1 MRLFIAIN
9 PDDDTRKRLV
19 ALLDALR
26 SRSAK
31 GRFTI
36 PENIHL
42 TITFLGEC
50 DIAKTEKI
58 KNAMGSIQFIPFS
71 MSIDRIGRFRRDGGD
86 IWWAGIAEN
95 KKLTEIRSA
104 LVKELA
110 AAGIDVDE
118 RFEAHMTIGREI
130 RTDERPHD
138 VEPFTLTVNSVDLM
152 RSERIGG
159 VLIYTM
165 IHTKEASKDE

>member
-9 PDDDTRKRLV
+9 PDDETRRRLV

-26 SRSAK
+26 SRSSR

-42 TITFLGEC
+42 TLAFLGEC
-50 DIAKTEKI
+50 DPSKTEKI
-58 KNAMGSIQFIPFS
+58 KNAMGSVQFTQFS
-71 MSIDRIGRFRRDGGD
+71 MSVDRIGRFRRDGGD

-95 KKLTEIRSA
+95 GKLTEIRGA

-110 AAGIDVDE
+110 AEGIGVDE

-130 RTDERPHD
+130 RTDERPYD

-152 RSERIGG
+152 RSERIDG
-159 VLIYTM
+159 VLMYTM
-165 IHTKEASKDE
+165 IHTKEAQL